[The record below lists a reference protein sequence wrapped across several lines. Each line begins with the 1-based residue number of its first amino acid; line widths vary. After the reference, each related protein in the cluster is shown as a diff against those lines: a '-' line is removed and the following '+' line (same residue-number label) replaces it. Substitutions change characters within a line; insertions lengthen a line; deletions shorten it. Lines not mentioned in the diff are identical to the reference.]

1 MAEHLG
7 YFFSGSLDKL
17 DDAKEGAERNGSNYT
32 LLYLPSESLQIDIDL
47 ERKFHINPLD
57 KEAFDQIRNKLQ
69 YQERRLDDPHL
80 SMIISL
86 KRISDAQKQSYEQ
99 TEALLEAE
107 LNSFSEFF
115 EAHDHLPVHHPSIP
129 LWKRLIPRWKKEVR

>member
-1 MAEHLG
+1 MEEHLG

-17 DDAKEGAERNGSNYT
+17 DDAKEGAERNGSCYT

-57 KEAFDQIRNKLQ
+57 KEAFDQIRNKPQ
-69 YQERRLDDPHL
+69 YQERKLKDSHL
-80 SMIISL
+80 TLIISL
-86 KRISDAQKQSYEQ
+86 KRILEAQKQSYEQ
-99 TEALLEAE
+99 TAVLLEAE
-107 LNSFSEFF
+107 LNSFSEHF
-115 EAHDHLPVHHPSIP
+115 ESHDHSHIP